1 MNAIDEI
8 NEIFKHIT
16 RDLETARAGACTSV
30 PVPVPVPAP
39 ASKEVS
45 RIWLRLTTSRH
56 HTVKGILVEA
66 GKPDLTGYTKIDEGG
81 VNANAFLNNGVVAL
95 AFFRQAEGKAVG
107 KGDIWALVDFP
118 T

>member
-16 RDLETARAGACTSV
+16 RDFETARAGACTSA
-30 PVPVPVPAP
+30 PAP

-66 GKPDLTGYTKIDEGG
+66 GKPDLTGYTKIDEGV